1 MPYAQLHCGPL
12 SLAYT
17 RHPTPGRRGIT
28 HDSWPF
34 MTSVDPI
41 DTALKSLRSGDP
53 VMAKLIATHGPYTPR
68 RAAEPAPFAAL
79 CKAIIYQQLAGKAAA
94 SIHGRFQALI
104 DGPLTPEGVLAL
116 DAALIR
122 SAGLS
127 GAKRDA
133 IRDLAH
139 YGTRGELDMAT
150 LDTLDDDALTRWLC
164 RVRGIGPWTAQM
176 FLLFELGRLDV
187 WPTADLGV
195 RRGFGQAFQ
204 GGETPSARELG
215 PLGDPFRPFRSIV
228 AWYCWRAADAAKT
241 G

>member
-1 MPYAQLHCGPL
+1 MMAAPATIDEALEHL
-12 SLAYT
+12 S
-17 RHPTPGRRGIT
+17 T
-28 HDSWPF
+28 HDA
-34 MTSVDPI
+34 T
-41 DTALKSLRSGDP
+41 
-53 VMAKLIATHGPYTPR
+53 MAELIATHGPYTPR
-68 RAAEPAPFAAL
+68 RAAHPEPFKAL

-94 SIHGRFQALI
+94 SIHGRFEALME
-104 DGPLTPEGVLAL
+104 GSVTPARVLAL
-116 DAALIR
+116 DPEIIR

-133 IRDLAH
+133 VRDLAQ
-139 YGTRGELDMAT
+139 YGARGELDMAT

-195 RRGFGQAFQ
+195 RRGFGHAFQ

-228 AWYCWRAADAAKT
+228 AWYCWRTADAAKT
-241 G
+241 A